1 MATSSSSC
9 ECYFS
14 SVLVIFTA
22 IEIDQSCSEDLRQ
35 ARYCPQCLAIPLVY
49 KSSCTSQRRS
59 TRNIRN
65 AINSRDA
72 SKKHSKYHFFGL
84 CDTGYQMCNTAITD
98 GLMAEVRKFTI
109 FCQSP
114 ILCIINQKKEFF
126 PKGQVQNKTA
136 FICKFPSGINSDKV
150 MGDKSILLYTT
161 QNAKQG
167 SVPFR
172 HWVHGVQSAQVSN
185 ATLHLSCS
193 GSFSVPLNDINNHH
207 AKYSSDC

>member
-1 MATSSSSC
+1 VQYGHYRWFNGRSPKI
-9 ECYFS
+9 YDI
-14 SVLVIFTA
+14 L
-22 IEIDQSCSEDLRQ
+22 SE
-35 ARYCPQCLAIPLVY
+35 
-49 KSSCTSQRRS
+49 S
-59 TRNIRN
+59 
-65 AINSRDA
+65 
-72 SKKHSKYHFFGL
+72 
-84 CDTGYQMCNTAITD
+84 DTMY
-98 GLMAEVRKFTI
+98 
-109 FCQSP
+109 
-114 ILCIINQKKEFF
+114 
-126 PKGQVQNKTA
+126 NKLE
-136 FICKFPSGINSDKV
+136 KSGINSDKV